1 MATTT
6 TEESAFADGHPFMD
20 VFGSPGRTKILAAFV
35 SERNREITVSYVAQ
49 LAGVARSTVYNHL
62 DDLEEMGVIEEVD
75 MGDSSLWTLTDSDLA
90 NELYR
95 LEGIALK
102 TRDK

>member
-1 MATTT
+1 ME
-6 TEESAFADGHPFMD
+6 TECFADGSPITT
-20 VFGSPGRTKILAAFV
+20 VFSNRKRTKILAAFV
-35 SERNREITVSYVAQ
+35 SERDREITVSYAAQ

-90 NELYR
+90 HELYR

-102 TRDK
+102 TRSK